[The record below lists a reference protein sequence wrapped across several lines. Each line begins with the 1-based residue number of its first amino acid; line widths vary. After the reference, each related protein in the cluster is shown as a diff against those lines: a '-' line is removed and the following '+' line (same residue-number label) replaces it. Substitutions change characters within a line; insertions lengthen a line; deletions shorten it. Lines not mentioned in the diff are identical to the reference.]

1 MGEGMS
7 QVGLDPVLIV
17 VGQRTDRRGI
27 SGFVL
32 VGRRAAGRQKSQEA
46 QEASRADHRSLP
58 DDLLFWGGGLSI
70 RLVAC
75 SPMIASEPDANLK
88 AGQPQRGIRMIKSGV
103 DHIASLRD
111 NRAVYLHGKHID
123 EVTSDTA
130 SPNSVKSIARPFEER
145 QPAKGRVSRRRC
157 RRS

>member
-32 VGRRAAGRQKSQEA
+32 VGRRAAGRQKKQEA

-70 RLVAC
+70 RVVAG
-75 SPMIASEPDANLK
+75 SPMITSEPDANLK
-88 AGQPQRGIRMIKSGV
+88 AGQPQRVIRMIKSGV

-111 NRAVYLHGKHID
+111 DRAVYLHGQGNDHA
-123 EVTSDTA
+123 TPPPPSA
-130 SPNSVKSIARPFEER
+130 N
-145 QPAKGRVSRRRC
+145 
-157 RRS
+157 